1 MTASPRRR
9 TADILSLSAA
19 ILAVAA
25 GLLGALGGWWMAG
38 LPLSWV
44 LASVAIVV
52 SIIAIIKR
60 ERLILALPAML
71 LGILAVGLPYLL
83 SEAYLSNGVDAISLM
98 ARWIAT
104 PA

>member
-1 MTASPRRR
+1 MTASPRR
-9 TADILSLSAA
+9 TADIISLTTA

-25 GLLGALGGWWMAG
+25 GLLGARGGWWMAG
-38 LPLSWV
+38 LPLSWI

-60 ERLILALPAML
+60 ERLRLALPALL
-71 LGILAVGLPYLL
+71 LGIMAVGLPYLF

-104 PA
+104 SA